1 MEKENFISACK
12 ELRDFHFPRWK
23 ELPEFDLYMDQV
35 IGFAE
40 KHLSQLSPDGKPLI
54 TPSMINNYVK
64 NGIIPPPQNKKYNRE
79 HLAML
84 LMICSTKSVLEIS
97 FISDI
102 VGKCVSQ
109 SGIEDVLDQFA
120 ASYEGIMSAASK
132 RASDAVSEAT
142 SEEALSIVAM
152 SNALNA
158 SAERVL
164 AMRAYLLANPKQAE
178 AASELTLEEK
188 AEQKRSDEQKK
199 LLDKAEKKLEKAEKK
214 VGKAERKLEKAE
226 KKVGRAE
233 RRVKKVKNPEPIEE
247 ESETELE

>member
-1 MEKENFISACK
+1 MEKDNFVLACK
-12 ELRDFHFPRWK
+12 ELGGFHFPRWS
-23 ELPEFDLYMDQV
+23 ELPEFELYMDQV

-79 HLAML
+79 HLALL

-102 VGKCVSQ
+102 VSKCVSQ

-132 RASDAVSEAT
+132 RAMEAVSETA
-142 SEEALSIVAM
+142 SEESLSVVAM

-158 SAERVL
+158 SAERVI
-164 AMRAYLLANPKQAE
+164 AMRAYLLSNPKVTAD
-178 AASELTLEEK
+178 SYELTDEEK
-188 AEQKRSDEQKK
+188 AEQKKSEEQKK

-226 KKVGRAE
+226 KKVGKAE
-233 RRVKKVKNPEPIEE
+233 RRVKKAKNVDAPED
-247 ESETELE
+247 SEASAE